1 MTRYKYV
8 KNLIEND
15 KEGFIGWAAV
25 KWLKRLLAKKTG
37 IGFVSRETCINID
50 LEQNILTMNR

>member
-1 MTRYKYV
+1 MTRYKHV

-15 KEGFIGWAAV
+15 KERFIGWVAV
-25 KWLKRLLAKKTG
+25 KWLNRLLAKKTG
-37 IGFVSRETCINID
+37 IGFVSRETCINIG